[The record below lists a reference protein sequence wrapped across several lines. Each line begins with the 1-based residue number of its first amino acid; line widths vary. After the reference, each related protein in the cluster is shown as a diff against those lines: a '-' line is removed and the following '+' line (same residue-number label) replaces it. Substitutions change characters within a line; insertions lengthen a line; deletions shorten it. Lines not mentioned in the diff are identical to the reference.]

1 MWTGKRCGERLLRAI
16 LLMAPFVTACGNLSN
31 SSTGWPAR
39 LVAVDGGSEAATAT
53 LRDDLSDLSAAAGR
67 QLFFEGETM
76 ESRPILKITI
86 RRVPDWRDAPRR
98 AGYATTAGDTCL
110 VELAD
115 RLFGTHRDF
124 RKTVVWHELGHCA
137 GLEHDDQT
145 GEIMSA
151 TTSTFSSYDAT
162 AIKRF
167 IESFEHSAGLLS
179 QATRMVIGSLF
190 PEE

>member
-1 MWTGKRCGERLLRAI
+1 
-16 LLMAPFVTACGNLSN
+16 MAPFVTACGNLSN

-98 AGYATTAGDTCL
+98 AGYATMAGDTCL

-137 GLEHDDQT
+137 GLDHDDET

-151 TTSTFSSYDAT
+151 TTSMFSSYDT
-162 AIKRF
+162 VAIERF
-167 IESFEHSAGLLS
+167 IESFERSAGLLL
-179 QATRMVIGSLF
+179 QTTRMAIGIMF